1 MGSIKESFELTGHS
15 TYYSPDIYFV
25 IDKMWLEI
33 EPDFQTKTIEGK
45 QQIKLTTKQ
54 DLDKIELDCAE
65 LDVKSVY
72 LSYAVDI
79 YLDEPQ
85 EKRKLEFSQ
94 QNDKVIIK
102 INQFLKEGTKFHLLI
117 KYSGKPTRGLNFVRF
132 GEEHATQAWT
142 QGQPTES
149 KYWFPCLDHPQLKYP
164 REISVIVPSNFIII
178 SNGELNLIDQNLVNG
193 KSKKRY
199 VWEESNPNPA
209 YLTCI
214 VIGNFVET
222 SNGENYDGRIPLRYY
237 VPKTR
242 EEDSI
247 RTFKNTSKMI
257 SFFEKY
263 LSTPYPYAKYS
274 QIVVDDFQYGG
285 MENTTCTTLYSDALY
300 DEIAQLDYSSDDVI
314 AHELAHQWFGDLI
327 TCKDWQ
333 HIWLNEGFATYCE
346 ALYFQ
351 FNEADIDFQQYVL
364 EMMDGYLD
372 ESNLYTRPIVTN
384 KFRDIDDLF
393 DRHTYNKGGSVL
405 HMLRHYIG
413 DEDFK
418 NSVKVYLDTFK
429 NRTAETDNLR
439 QIFEG
444 VSGKSL
450 EKFFDQWIFSE
461 GHPKLKIMISLPSSN
476 TVQMKILQE
485 QDTHL
490 FEFPLEIKV
499 VTLINGVERS
509 TINQIMISNKEMTK
523 TFEFDPTH
531 QILWVSIDPELKILK
546 DIVSLQAPLEL
557 TLQQIENGNTT
568 YEKIQAIRELD
579 NHAFDKRIVNVLKK
593 SIQKDHWSI
602 AREAATVLGTIKDS
616 DNTSHKILIECL
628 FSMTNTRIR
637 LAIVNAIETF
647 RNVDHDFGILKKII
661 ENNNESYFV
670 RNAAANAIGRY
681 DHSLPILKELLERES
696 FLGLISR
703 GALTGLRKIVLRTQD
718 KKLIEEIR
726 DIYVNKSKI
735 GLYFRIRRTAISCLG
750 FLGQR
755 YKDERPV
762 IFQHL
767 RTLLTDPF
775 VHVRNSTCAA
785 LGNAFRNSQDSEV
798 IAELE
803 KVIENDSDGN
813 IVRTAIESIKMI
825 KEVEKKEISDKDRES
840 ELYLRSKKIEA
851 MENRIIEK

>member
-1 MGSIKESFELTGHS
+1 MASIKESFELKGHS
-15 TYYSPDIYFV
+15 TFYSPDIYFV

-33 EPDFQTKTIEGK
+33 EPDFETKTIEGK

-65 LDVKSVY
+65 LDIKSVY

-79 YLDEPQ
+79 YLNGSQ

-117 KYSGKPTRGLNFVRF
+117 NYSGKPTRGLNFVRF

-142 QGQPTES
+142 QGEPTES

-178 SNGELNLIDQNLVNG
+178 SNGELNLIDQNMVNE

-214 VIGNFVET
+214 VIGDFVET
-222 SNGENYDGRIPLRYY
+222 SRGENYDGRIPLRYY
-237 VPKTR
+237 VPKSR
-242 EEDSI
+242 EEDAI
-247 RTFKNTSKMI
+247 RTFKNTSKMM

-263 LSTPYPYAKYS
+263 FSTLYPYAKYS

-314 AHELAHQWFGDLI
+314 SHELAHQWFGDLI

-351 FNEADIDFQQYVL
+351 FNDPDVDFQQYVL

-372 ESNLYTRPIVTN
+372 ESNLYIRPIVTN

-405 HMLRHYIG
+405 HMLRNYIG
-413 DEDFK
+413 EEDFK
-418 NSVKVYLDTFK
+418 NSVKVYLNTFK
-429 NRTAETDNLR
+429 NRTAETANLR
-439 QIFEG
+439 QIFED

-461 GHPKLKIMISLPSSN
+461 GHPKLNIKISLPSSN
-476 TVQMKILQE
+476 TVQLKILQE

-499 VTLINGVERS
+499 VTLVNGVEKS
-509 TINQIMISNKEMTK
+509 TINQVTISKKEMTK

-546 DIVSLQAPLEL
+546 DIVSLQAPIEL
-557 TLQQIENGNTT
+557 TLQQIEQGNTT
-568 YEKIQAIRELD
+568 YEKIQAIRGLA
-579 NHAFDKRIVNVLKK
+579 NHAFDVRIVNVLKK

-602 AREAATVLGTIKDS
+602 AREAATILGTIRDS
-616 DNTSHKILIECL
+616 DNTSHKVLIECL
-628 FSMTNTRIR
+628 SSITNARIR
-637 LAIVNAIETF
+637 FAIVNAIDTF
-647 RNVDHDFGILKKII
+647 TNVDDFGILKNII
-661 ENNNESYFV
+661 ENNNNESYFV
-670 RNAAANAIGRY
+670 RNAAANSIGRY
-681 DHSLPILKELLERES
+681 DHSLPILKELIERES

-718 KKLIEEIR
+718 KKLIESIR
-726 DIYVNKSKI
+726 DIYINKSKI

-750 FLGQR
+750 FLAQK
-755 YKDERPV
+755 YKDERPL

-767 RTLLTDPF
+767 RILLTDPF

-785 LGNAFRNSQDSEV
+785 LGNAFRNSQDPQV

-803 KVIENDSDGN
+803 KVIENDSEGSV
-813 IVRTAIESIKMI
+813 VRTAIESIEMI
-825 KEVEKKEISDKDRES
+825 KEVEKKEILDSER

>member
-1 MGSIKESFELTGHS
+1 MTSIKESFELNGHS
-15 TYYSPDIYFV
+15 TYYSPDIDFV

-33 EPDFQTKTIEGK
+33 EPDFITKTIEGK

-79 YLDEPQ
+79 YLDGSQ
-85 EKRKLEFSQ
+85 EKRQLEFSQ
-94 QNDKVIIK
+94 QNDKLIIK

-117 KYSGKPTRGLNFVRF
+117 NYSGKPTRGLNFVRF

-142 QGQPTES
+142 QGEPTES

-164 REISVIVPSNFIII
+164 REISVIVPSNFIMI
-178 SNGELNLIDQNLVNG
+178 SNGELNLIDQKLVDG
-193 KSKKRY
+193 KSKKKY

-214 VIGNFVET
+214 VIGSFVET

-237 VPKTR
+237 VPKNR
-242 EEDSI
+242 EEDAI
-247 RTFKNTSKMI
+247 RTFKNTSKMM

-263 LSTPYPYAKYS
+263 FSTPYPYAKYS

-384 KFRDIDDLF
+384 IFRDIDDLF

-461 GHPKLKIMISLPSSN
+461 GHPKLKIIISLTSSN
-476 TVQMKILQE
+476 IVQIKILQE

-490 FEFPLEIKV
+490 FEFLLEIKV
-499 VTLINGVERS
+499 VTLVNGIETS
-509 TINQIMISNKEMTK
+509 IINQIMISNKEMTK

-546 DIVSLQAPLEL
+546 DIVSFQAPLEL
-557 TLQQIENGNTT
+557 TLQQIERGNTT
-568 YEKIQAIRELD
+568 YEKIQAIRGLN
-579 NHAFDKRIVNVLKK
+579 NHDFDTRIVNVLKK
-593 SIQKDHWSI
+593 SIQNHHWSI
-602 AREAATVLGTIKDS
+602 AREAATILGTIKDP
-616 DNTSHKILIECL
+616 DNISHKVLIECL
-628 FSMTNTRIR
+628 ASMTNTKTR

-647 RNVDHDFGILKKII
+647 TNVDDFGILKNII

-681 DHSLPILKELLERES
+681 DRSLPILKELVELES

-703 GALTGLRKIVLRTQD
+703 GALTGLRKIVLRTRD

-726 DIYVNKSKI
+726 DIYINKSKI

-785 LGNAFRNSQDSEV
+785 LGNAFRNSQDPEV

-813 IVRTAIESIKMI
+813 VVRTAIESIKII
-825 KEVEKKEISDKDRES
+825 KVEKKEISDKDRES
-840 ELYLRSKKIEA
+840 QLYLVSKKIEA

>member
-1 MGSIKESFELTGHS
+1 MTSIKESFELNGHS
-15 TYYSPDIYFV
+15 TYYSPDIDFV

-33 EPDFQTKTIEGK
+33 EPDFITKTIEGK

-79 YLDEPQ
+79 YLDGSQ
-85 EKRKLEFSQ
+85 EKRQLEFSQ
-94 QNDKVIIK
+94 QNDKLIIK

-117 KYSGKPTRGLNFVRF
+117 NYSGKPTRGLNFVRF

-142 QGQPTES
+142 QGEPTES

-164 REISVIVPSNFIII
+164 REISVIVPSNFIMI
-178 SNGELNLIDQNLVNG
+178 SNGELNLIDQKLVDG
-193 KSKKRY
+193 KSKKKY

-214 VIGNFVET
+214 VIGSFVET

-237 VPKTR
+237 VPKNR
-242 EEDSI
+242 EEDAI
-247 RTFKNTSKMI
+247 RTFKNTSKMM

-263 LSTPYPYAKYS
+263 FSTPYPYAKYS

-384 KFRDIDDLF
+384 IFRDIDDLF

-461 GHPKLKIMISLPSSN
+461 GHPKLKIIISLTSSN
-476 TVQMKILQE
+476 IVQIKILQE

-490 FEFPLEIKV
+490 FEFLLEIKV
-499 VTLINGVERS
+499 VTLVNGIETS
-509 TINQIMISNKEMTK
+509 IINQIMISNKEMTK

-546 DIVSLQAPLEL
+546 DIVSFQAPLEL
-557 TLQQIENGNTT
+557 TLQQIERGNTT
-568 YEKIQAIRELD
+568 YEKIQAIRGLN
-579 NHAFDKRIVNVLKK
+579 NHDFDTRIVNVLKK
-593 SIQKDHWSI
+593 SIQNHHWSI
-602 AREAATVLGTIKDS
+602 AREAATILGTIKDP
-616 DNTSHKILIECL
+616 DNISHKVLIECL
-628 FSMTNTRIR
+628 ASMTNTKTR

-647 RNVDHDFGILKKII
+647 TNVDDFGILKNII

-681 DHSLPILKELLERES
+681 DRSLPILKELVELES

-703 GALTGLRKIVLRTQD
+703 GALTGLRKIVLRTRD

-726 DIYVNKSKI
+726 DIYINKSKI

-785 LGNAFRNSQDSEV
+785 LGNAFRNSQDPEV

-813 IVRTAIESIKMI
+813 VVRTAIESIKII

-840 ELYLRSKKIEA
+840 QLYLVSKKIEA

>member
-1 MGSIKESFELTGHS
+1 MASIKESFELNGHS
-15 TYYSPDIYFV
+15 TYYSPDIDFV

-33 EPDFQTKTIEGK
+33 EPDFITKTIEGK

-79 YLDEPQ
+79 YLDGSQ
-85 EKRKLEFSQ
+85 EKRQLEFSQ
-94 QNDKVIIK
+94 QNDKLIIK
-102 INQFLKEGTKFHLLI
+102 LNQFLKEGTKFHLLI
-117 KYSGKPTRGLNFVRF
+117 NYSGKPTRGLNFVRF

-142 QGQPTES
+142 QGEPTES

-164 REISVIVPSNFIII
+164 REISVIVPSNFIMI
-178 SNGELNLIDQNLVNG
+178 SNGELNLIDQKLVDG
-193 KSKKRY
+193 KSKKKY

-214 VIGNFVET
+214 VIGSFVET

-237 VPKTR
+237 VPKNR
-242 EEDSI
+242 EEDAI
-247 RTFKNTSKMI
+247 RTFKNTSKMM

-263 LSTPYPYAKYS
+263 FSTPYPYAKYS

-351 FNEADIDFQQYVL
+351 FNESDIDFQQYVL

-384 KFRDIDDLF
+384 IFRDIDDLF

-413 DEDFK
+413 NEDFK

-461 GHPKLKIMISLPSSN
+461 GHPKLKIIISLTSSN
-476 TVQMKILQE
+476 TVQIKILQE

-499 VTLINGVERS
+499 VTLINGRETS
-509 TINQIMISNKEMTK
+509 SINQIMISNKEMTK

-557 TLQQIENGNTT
+557 TLQQIERGNTT
-568 YEKIQAIRELD
+568 YEKIQAIRGLN
-579 NHAFDKRIVNVLKK
+579 NHDFDTRIVNVLKK
-593 SIQKDHWSI
+593 SIQNYHWSI
-602 AREAATVLGTIKDS
+602 AREAATILGTIKDP
-616 DNTSHKILIECL
+616 DNISHKVLIECL
-628 FSMTNTRIR
+628 ASMTNTKTR

-647 RNVDHDFGILKKII
+647 TNVDDFGILKNII
-661 ENNNESYFV
+661 ENNNKSYFV

-681 DHSLPILKELLERES
+681 DRSLPILKELVELES

-703 GALTGLRKIVLRTQD
+703 GALTGLRKIVLRAGD

-726 DIYVNKSKI
+726 DIYINKSNI
-735 GLYFRIRRTAISCLG
+735 GFYFRIRRTAISCLG

-785 LGNAFRNSQDSEV
+785 LGNAFRNSQDPVV

-813 IVRTAIESIKMI
+813 VVRTAIESIKII

-840 ELYLRSKKIEA
+840 QLYLVSKKIEA

>member
-1 MGSIKESFELTGHS
+1 MASVKESFELNGHS
-15 TYYSPDIYFV
+15 TYYSPDIDFV

-33 EPDFQTKTIEGK
+33 EPDFITKTIEGK

-79 YLDEPQ
+79 YLDGSQ
-85 EKRKLEFSQ
+85 EKMQLEFSQ
-94 QNDKVIIK
+94 QNDKLIIK

-117 KYSGKPTRGLNFVRF
+117 NYSGKPTRGLNFVRF

-142 QGQPTES
+142 QGEPTES

-164 REISVIVPSNFIII
+164 REISVIVPSNFIMI
-178 SNGELNLIDQNLVNG
+178 SNGELNLIDQKLVDG
-193 KSKKRY
+193 KSKKKY

-214 VIGNFVET
+214 VIGSFVET

-237 VPKTR
+237 VPKNR
-242 EEDSI
+242 EEDAI
-247 RTFKNTSKMI
+247 RTFKNTSKMM

-263 LSTPYPYAKYS
+263 FSTPYPYAKYS

-384 KFRDIDDLF
+384 IFRDIDDLF

-461 GHPKLKIMISLPSSN
+461 GHPKLKIIISLTSSN
-476 TVQMKILQE
+476 IVQIKILQE

-499 VTLINGVERS
+499 VTLVNGIETS
-509 TINQIMISNKEMTK
+509 IINQIMISNKEMTK

-546 DIVSLQAPLEL
+546 DIVSFQAPLEL
-557 TLQQIENGNTT
+557 TLQQIERGNTT
-568 YEKIQAIRELD
+568 YEKIQAIRGLN
-579 NHAFDKRIVNVLKK
+579 NHDFDTRIVNVLKK
-593 SIQKDHWSI
+593 SIQNHHWSI
-602 AREAATVLGTIKDS
+602 AREAATILGTIKDP
-616 DNTSHKILIECL
+616 DNISHKVLIECL
-628 FSMTNTRIR
+628 ASMTNTKTR

-647 RNVDHDFGILKKII
+647 TNVDDFGILKNII

-681 DHSLPILKELLERES
+681 DRSLPILKELVELES

-703 GALTGLRKIVLRTQD
+703 GALTGLRKIVLRTRD

-726 DIYVNKSKI
+726 DIYINKSKI

-785 LGNAFRNSQDSEV
+785 LGNAFRNSQDPEV

-813 IVRTAIESIKMI
+813 VVRTAIESIKII
-825 KEVEKKEISDKDRES
+825 KVEKKEISDKDRES
-840 ELYLRSKKIEA
+840 QLYLVSKKIEA